1 MEDRFD
7 HKLPFYVDMLVPR
20 FSYHPHSSWVQ
31 LTFAIIVGS
40 ILGGTLVSA
49 YFLLF

>member
-1 MEDRFD
+1 MEDYDHRGPFD
-7 HKLPFYVDMLVPR
+7 LRALVPR

-31 LTFAIIVGS
+31 LTFAIVVGLIVGGFLL
-40 ILGGTLVSA
+40 LG